1 MKKGLLLILLSLFL
15 LCGCREKGINAI
27 SDVDKF
33 DKLIETEGAL
43 LYDIRLTSVCEE
55 GHIPYFMCMG
65 PSEESEGYLKIADN
79 IEIIYPDKNKLI
91 VFVGEDEKVLEVL
104 NVLKEKGYKNLNYY
118 VGGYEKY
125 ASDKGPNFVPSVGC
139 DC

>member
-1 MKKGLLLILLSLFL
+1 MKKGLLLILLSIFL

-43 LYDIRLTSVCEE
+43 LYDIRLTSACEE

-91 VFVGEDEKVLEVL
+91 VFVGEDEKVLTLSFSYEDEPIL
-104 NVLKEKGYKNLNYY
+104 AHIEKVYLHR
-118 VGGYEKY
+118 
-125 ASDKGPNFVPSVGC
+125 
-139 DC
+139 